1 MSDAHFV
8 KRNVTN
14 LFQVNYFLD
23 RHCKF
28 PISSDTKTC
37 LEPLRSVPFF
47 EFKCHFDIILSWFS
61 CTFKRA
67 RSVPSI
73 AEDIVA
79 TREGILCSDSG
90 LVFCTQIRN
99 MRKAYSADLS
109 LRQIAILLICSSST
123 QGLTGSQLALE
134 LNLTPS
140 VVARAVARMVSCALL
155 VRVIERDRGG
165 LDLIFASSRGRD
177 FARKAAL
184 ETPI

>member
-1 MSDAHFV
+1 
-8 KRNVTN
+8 
-14 LFQVNYFLD
+14 
-23 RHCKF
+23 
-28 PISSDTKTC
+28 
-37 LEPLRSVPFF
+37 
-47 EFKCHFDIILSWFS
+47 
-61 CTFKRA
+61 
-67 RSVPSI
+67 
-73 AEDIVA
+73 VA

-123 QGLTGSQLALE
+123 QGLTGSKLALE